1 MDPGKAMRLV
11 LNWLTLNAKNGYK
24 IELRIKV
31 PEEQMVYKSRIR
43 MGGGTMFVQQT
54 REAPELVGKALHQW
68 DNHINYRT
76 LTLEEI
82 IRSVQRVDLTNSL
95 QEDRSI
101 LQELYCHRRDKAKGQ
116 LPIIKAEKVN
126 DAATLERP

>member
-1 MDPGKAMRLV
+1 
-11 LNWLTLNAKNGYK
+11 
-24 IELRIKV
+24 
-31 PEEQMVYKSRIR
+31 

-126 DAATLERP
+126 DAATLERPWNWFKR